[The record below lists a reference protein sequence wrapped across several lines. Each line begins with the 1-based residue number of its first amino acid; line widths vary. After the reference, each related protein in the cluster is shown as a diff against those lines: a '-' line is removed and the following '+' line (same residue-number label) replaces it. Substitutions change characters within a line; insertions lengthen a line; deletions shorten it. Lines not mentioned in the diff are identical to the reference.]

1 MFRPYDPLP
10 PVPWPSAILQDP
22 QRPVVACFGVGSATD
37 VHWRCMHRAV
47 PERPEAAPLALL
59 RGPMRM
65 ICSVYAYA
73 IIKGCFLVKKL
84 GYSRRSCAFTAQM
97 RPTTRRHGM
106 RRNASE
112 RRTTVARSLAGHVK
126 VMENMYTV
134 NILKCT
140 PPMGTPTA
148 MRRRYSRWRRAT
160 EARAE
165 GAVSGR
171 NGHGRAR
178 GSPGATGG
186 GGPT

>member
-1 MFRPYDPLP
+1 
-10 PVPWPSAILQDP
+10 
-22 QRPVVACFGVGSATD
+22 
-37 VHWRCMHRAV
+37 MHRAV

-73 IIKGCFLVKKL
+73 IIKGRFLVKKL